1 MPNGTC
7 QGLPFFVDETLDDNI
22 QNATY
27 SLKCISIG
35 HWNTNCPDP
44 CGDRCLYTDILYTA
58 NGK

>member
-1 MPNGTC
+1 
-7 QGLPFFVDETLDDNI
+7 LDDNI